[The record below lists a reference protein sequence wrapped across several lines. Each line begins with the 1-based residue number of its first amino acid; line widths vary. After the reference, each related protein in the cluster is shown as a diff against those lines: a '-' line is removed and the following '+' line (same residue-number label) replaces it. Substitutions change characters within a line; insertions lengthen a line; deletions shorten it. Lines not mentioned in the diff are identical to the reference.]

1 MASVT
6 PIRSSEP
13 DISSADKVRDEQTMQ
28 AVRLLVGSLSAEKR
42 AILARELAQSELD
55 HEPGPSGVL
64 ATIIKF
70 LPRGQTV
77 TAADLRREIADRGV
91 EAEPKEVYNAIGYLA
106 RTGKLV
112 RVGYG
117 RYLVN
122 GIEITTPDNLGGEFA
137 RNEDVSDD
145 DR

>member
-1 MASVT
+1 
-6 PIRSSEP
+6 
-13 DISSADKVRDEQTMQ
+13 MQ
-28 AVRLLVGSLSAEKR
+28 AVRLLVAGLSPEKR
-42 AILARELAQSELD
+42 AALAQELAQSELA

-77 TAADLRREIADRGV
+77 TAADLRREVVGRGV
-91 EAEPKEVYNAIGYLA
+91 EAEPKEIYNAIGYLA
-106 RTGKLV
+106 RTGKLA

-145 DR
+145 ER